1 MHLHIFMPYQRG
13 GLCGKNRQQ
22 SIYKMQKTSS
32 KGRFFIGGNNMN
44 SIERPLQIIAGP
56 CAAESREQMLATA
69 GAARSRGIDTVRMS
83 LWKPRTR
90 PGFEGIGSRGIP
102 IFLEIAAMG
111 LRPATEVLL
120 PKQAED
126 VLNGTVGRDSNA
138 RVLLWLGSRNQ
149 NHLIQRD
156 IGSVVA
162 NNPRVQLMIKNQVW
176 KDKAH
181 WEGVV
186 EHVVAGGASSDQLL
200 LCHRGFGPPSKRL
213 RNPPD
218 MKLALEV
225 KDAVSKAHGRDV
237 PLILDPS
244 HIAGK
249 SPENV
254 MRIAFRLSGSQLTVD
269 GKTRGIDGMLIE
281 THPNPETAKTDKN
294 QQLSW
299 SQLDGLLQRMTRKE
313 EI

>member
-1 MHLHIFMPYQRG
+1 MPYQRG
-13 GLCGKNRQQ
+13 GLCDNNRCKKK
-22 SIYKMQKTSS
+22 YKTHKTSL
-32 KGRFFIGGNNMN
+32 KRRFFYGGTSMKT
-44 SIERPLQIIAGP
+44 IERRLQIIAGP

-69 GAARSRGIDTVRMS
+69 EAALSRGIDTVRMS

-90 PGFEGIGSRGIP
+90 PGFEGIGNQGIP

-111 LRPATEVLL
+111 IRPATEVLL
-120 PKQAED
+120 PRQAEA
-126 VLNGTVGRDSNA
+126 VLNGTIGRDSNA

-162 NNPRVQLMIKNQVW
+162 KDPRVQLMIKNQVW
-176 KDKAH
+176 KDQIH
-181 WEGVV
+181 WKGIV
-186 EHVVAGGASSDQLL
+186 EHVVSGGASPTQLL
-200 LCHRGFGPPSKRL
+200 LCHRGFGPPSARL

-218 MKLALEV
+218 LKLALEV
-225 KDAVSKAHGRDV
+225 KDTISRTHGRNV

-254 MRIAFRLSGSQLTVD
+254 MRVAFKLSGQRLIVD
-269 GKTRGIDGMLIE
+269 GKTLGIDGMIIE
-281 THPNPETAKTDKN
+281 THPNPETARTDKN
-294 QQLSW
+294 QQLGW
-299 SQLDGLLQRMTRKE
+299 GQLDVLLGRMAKRGTV
-313 EI
+313 

>member
-1 MHLHIFMPYQRG
+1 M
-13 GLCGKNRQQ
+13 KN
-22 SIYKMQKTSS
+22 
-32 KGRFFIGGNNMN
+32 
-44 SIERPLQIIAGP
+44 IERSLQIIAGP
-56 CAAESREQMLATA
+56 CAAESRGQMLATA
-69 GAARSRGIDTVRMS
+69 EAALSRGIDTVRMS

-90 PGFEGIGSRGIP
+90 PGFEGIGNRGIP

-111 LRPATEVLL
+111 IRPATEVLL
-120 PKQAED
+120 PKQAEA
-126 VLNGTVGRDSNA
+126 VLNGTIGKDSNA

-176 KDKAH
+176 KDRAH
-181 WEGVV
+181 WEGIV
-186 EHVVAGGASSDQLL
+186 EHVVAGGASPDQLL
-200 LCHRGFGPPSKRL
+200 LCHRGFGPPSARL

-225 KDAVSKAHGRDV
+225 KDAITKAHGRDV

-254 MRIAFRLSGSQLTVD
+254 MRVAFKLSGQRLAVD
-269 GKTRGIDGMLIE
+269 GRTLGIDGMIIE
-281 THPNPETAKTDKN
+281 THPNPETAQTDKN

-299 SQLDGLLQRMTRKE
+299 HQLDGLLARLSKRGAV
-313 EI
+313 

>member
-1 MHLHIFMPYQRG
+1 MPIKRG
-13 GLCGKNRQQ
+13 GLRGKNKHNT
-22 SIYKMQKTSS
+22 YKRTKPPQ

-44 SIERPLQIIAGP
+44 NIERPLQIIAGP
-56 CAAESREQMLATA
+56 CAAESREQMLQTA
-69 GAARSRGIDTVRMS
+69 EAARARGVDTVRMS

-90 PGFEGIGSRGIP
+90 PGFEGIGNRGIP
-102 IFLEIAAMG
+102 TFLEIAAMG
-111 LRPATEVLL
+111 IRPATEVLF
-120 PKQAED
+120 PRQAED

-149 NHLIQRD
+149 NHVIQRD

-162 NNPRVQLMIKNQVW
+162 KEPRVSLMIKNQVW
-176 KDKAH
+176 KDRAH
-181 WEGVV
+181 WEGII
-186 EHVVAGGASSDQLL
+186 EHVVAGGASPDQLL
-200 LCHRGFGPPSKRL
+200 LCHRGFGPPSARF

-225 KDAVSKAHGRDV
+225 KGAVSKTHGRDI

-254 MRIAFRLSGSQLTVD
+254 MRTAINLSGKRILLGDSSL
-269 GKTRGIDGMLIE
+269 GIDGMIIE
-281 THPNPETAKTDKN
+281 THPNPATAQTDKN

-299 SQLDGLLQRMTRKE
+299 SQLDVLLQRMEKRGKV
-313 EI
+313 